1 MFRVNN
7 SLIKLC
13 LKFVV
18 CKSLPIGS
26 SSNVKCGPK
35 YIDSVG
41 SHEFVKFLSI
51 IVFEEPL
58 NGSISRF
65 GKIAACQL
73 AVQNSIT
80 YHL

>member
-1 MFRVNN
+1 
-7 SLIKLC
+7 
-13 LKFVV
+13 
-18 CKSLPIGS
+18 
-26 SSNVKCGPK
+26 VKCGPK

-41 SHEFVKFLSI
+41 SHEFVKFLST

-58 NGSISRF
+58 NGSTSRF
-65 GKIAACQL
+65 GKFAACQL